1 MSSSDRIRW
10 AGVLLLGLLALS
22 CSQSGGYE
30 PQVHRLVP
38 GWGLTTAPVSGVIE
52 GENFLV
58 LPTQQLG
65 GEDAVTVDSDF
76 DVYLGSR
83 ALDDVTWT
91 DARTLRVQIPEG
103 LAPGWY
109 PLTVVTPLGGRVELP
124 QAYYA
129 SDRPLAS
136 LTAQGFVE
144 RPRLWPDEQTHLVL
158 TVHNPGGT
166 RALGVRAVLRPV
178 EAGGV
183 ELLSAPEPE
192 PLDVEAGGYASFSWK
207 LAARAK
213 GTVHFALEL
222 QGREEITGQAL
233 QAAPLQ
239 PLQVDVRA
247 RPSSTLLVSPQVVNV
262 NQPFTLTL
270 RVTND
275 SEVRLQDVRPL
286 VPSVEGVSVALPP
299 APLPDHVDLEPQES
313 RDFVWTALA
322 TDPGEGLFKVGVAG
336 RDALTGDAVPIAE
349 ATSPSF
355 TVLKRGEL
363 KVRFSQLPSSVRV
376 GEVFAVEV
384 SVDNLGQSEVRG
396 VALDGAGLT
405 QGSQGC
411 WVWLVSAPTPSAV
424 DLPGAQRTVFR
435 AQLQA
440 SQPGSCTFRV
450 GARGQ
455 DATDGL
461 PVVASSVTSVA
472 VPVTW

>member
-1 MSSSDRIRW
+1 MSSFDWIRW
-10 AGVLLLGLLALS
+10 AGVLLLGLLGFS
-22 CSQSGGYE
+22 CSQSSGYE

-58 LPTQQLG
+58 LPTQNVG
-65 GEDAVTVDSDF
+65 GGDAVTVDSDF
-76 DVYLGSR
+76 DAFLGPH

-91 DARTLRVQIPEG
+91 DTRTLRIQIPEG

-166 RALGVRAVLRPV
+166 RALGVRALLRPV
-178 EAGGV
+178 EAGSV

-192 PLDVEAGGYASFSWK
+192 PLDVEPGGYASFSWK

-239 PLQVDVRA
+239 ALQVDVRA

-275 SEVRLQDVRPL
+275 SEVRLQDVKPS

-313 RDFVWTALA
+313 RDFVWLALA
-322 TDPGEGLFKVGVAG
+322 TTPGEGFFKVSLAG
-336 RDALTGDAVPIAE
+336 TDALTGGAVPIAE

-363 KVRFSQLPSSVRV
+363 KARFSQLPSSVRV
-376 GEVFAVEV
+376 GEVFTVEV

-396 VALDGAGLT
+396 VVLDGEGLA

-411 WVWLVSAPTPSAV
+411 QVWMVSGPMPRMA
-424 DLPGAQRTVFR
+424 DLPGGQGTVFR

-440 SQPGSCTFRV
+440 SQPGSCSFRV

-461 PVVASSVTSVA
+461 PVVAPLVTSA
-472 VPVTW
+472 NVPVTR